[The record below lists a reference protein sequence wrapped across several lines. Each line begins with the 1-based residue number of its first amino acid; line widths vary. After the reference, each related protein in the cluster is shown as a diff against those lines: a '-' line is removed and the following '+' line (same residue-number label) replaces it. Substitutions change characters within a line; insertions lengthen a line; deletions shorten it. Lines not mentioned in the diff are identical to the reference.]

1 MNREQQ
7 KQIIR
12 KFKKIWG
19 KDFLS
24 KMRKRDEV
32 EQYLKPTPIID
43 CDHETVKEKASDVT
57 KREERII
64 EKAISLFYF
73 VRDEIRFALEEHSPA
88 SETLKRGTGQC
99 VTKSSLQ
106 IALLRAAGIPARY
119 HLVDLISDCLKG
131 IISQEAYEG
140 FGGVITDHPWC
151 ECHLSNKWISCDT
164 LFDEPLYEAGL
175 RKGVISKADIP
186 TIDWDGEN
194 DVNTMTT
201 WIVKDKGRSPNRDDR
216 WDNERKEMGS
226 LWPILRESNKF
237 TEQLRKE

>member
-1 MNREQQ
+1 MV
-7 KQIIR
+7 
-12 KFKKIWG
+12 
-19 KDFLS
+19 D
-24 KMRKRDEV
+24 
-32 EQYLKPTPIID
+32 YLKATKYCD
-43 CDHETVKEKASDVT
+43 CDNQEIIKKAKQLTAGASTQKEAAN
-57 KREERII
+57 RI
-64 EKAISLFYF
+64 FNF

>member
-1 MNREQQ
+1 MSRMSCQS
-7 KQIIR
+7 
-12 KFKKIWG
+12 
-19 KDFLS
+19 S
-24 KMRKRDEV
+24 KEMVD
-32 EQYLKPTPIID
+32 YLKATKYCD
-43 CDHETVKEKASDVT
+43 CDNQEIIKKAKQLTAGASTQKEAAN
-57 KREERII
+57 RI
-64 EKAISLFYF
+64 FNF

>member
-1 MNREQQ
+1 MV
-7 KQIIR
+7 
-12 KFKKIWG
+12 
-19 KDFLS
+19 D
-24 KMRKRDEV
+24 
-32 EQYLKPTPIID
+32 YLKATKYCD
-43 CDHETVKEKASDVT
+43 CDNQEIIKKAKQLTAGASTQKEAAN
-57 KREERII
+57 RI
-64 EKAISLFYF
+64 FNF
-73 VRDEIRFALEEHSPA
+73 VRDAIRFALDEHSPA